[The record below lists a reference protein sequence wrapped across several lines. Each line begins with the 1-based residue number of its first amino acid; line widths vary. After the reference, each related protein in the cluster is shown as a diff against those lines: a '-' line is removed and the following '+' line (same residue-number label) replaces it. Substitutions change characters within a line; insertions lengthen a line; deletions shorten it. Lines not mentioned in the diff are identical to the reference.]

1 MVTIEW
7 SESAKNDLKN
17 ILKYASQYS
26 RGYSEFLLNS
36 FLENIEYLKDF
47 PQMGRKV
54 PESDD
59 PNDRELI
66 FQNYRI
72 IYSFSNRK
80 VVIEMIIHGSKS
92 LSF

>member
-1 MVTIEW
+1 MHH
-7 SESAKNDLKN
+7 N
-17 ILKYASQYS
+17 IQE
-26 RGYSEFLLNS
+26 GNSEFLLNS
-36 FLENIEYLKDF
+36 FLEKIEYLKDF

-66 FQNYRI
+66 LQNYRI

-92 LSF
+92 LRF